1 MHRLALIKCMDQM
14 VGIANNSLKRKKM
27 ANNCVGLK
35 YTFLGSFLSLGFSRP
50 RGSFEILNFTV
61 TPDKSDAFGPG
72 STVRYPG
79 RRRKHRMAFSWWKP
93 GSNMRLP
100 RHKGETSRFYSG
112 LIRNDFSSGGM
123 SFKKSIVYNPESILA
138 NKLSQRKVT
147 WKERKW
153 SCSVVSDS
161 ATLWAVVYQAPLSM
175 GFSRQQ
181 YWRGLP
187 FPSPGDLPDSGI
199 GPGSPTLQADTLL
212 SGLPGKSK
220 VT

>member
-1 MHRLALIKCMDQM
+1 MF
-14 VGIANNSLKRKKM
+14 
-27 ANNCVGLK
+27 GLK
-35 YTFLGSFLSLGFSRP
+35 YTFLGSFLSFWFSRP
-50 RGSFEILNFTV
+50 RESFEILNFTV

-93 GSNMRLP
+93 GSSMRLP
-100 RHKGETSRFYSG
+100 RHKGETSWFYSG

-123 SFKKSIVYNPESILA
+123 SFKRAILYNPESILA

-161 ATLWAVVYQAPLSM
+161 ATLWAVVHQAPPTM
-175 GFSRQQ
+175 GFSRQE

-187 FPSPGDLPDSGI
+187 CPSAGDLPDSGL
-199 GPGSPTLQADTLL
+199 GPGSPALQADAYCLGHQGSPKWL
-212 SGLPGKSK
+212 K
-220 VT
+220 V